1 MEVAIRRKNI
11 DLPVD
16 VLQKLSMVAVTKSM
30 SLKSYIED
38 ILISKANQISIEVKE
53 NPSPSKDEWF
63 DNPENLRSVYE
74 GIEQMKRG
82 EGRVYTMDE
91 IEKML
96 GLK

>member
-1 MEVAIRRKNI
+1 MEGAIRRKNI

-16 VLQKLSMVAVTKSM
+16 VLKKLSMMAVSKSM
-30 SLKSYIED
+30 SLKAYIED
-38 ILISKANQISIEVKE
+38 ILISKANQISVEVTE
-53 NPSPSKDEWF
+53 NPSPSNDEWF
-63 DNPENLRSVYE
+63 DDPENLRSVYE

-91 IEKML
+91 IEKLL

>member
-1 MEVAIRRKNI
+1 MEVALKRKNI

-16 VLQKLSMVAVTKSM
+16 VLQKLSMMAVTKSM

-38 ILISKANQISIEVKE
+38 VLISKANQISIEVTE
-53 NPSPSKDEWF
+53 NPSPSNDEWF
-63 DNPENLRSVYE
+63 DNPENLRSVYK

-82 EGRVYTMDE
+82 EGKVYTMEE
-91 IEKML
+91 IEKLL